1 MSTIFRSPPTLSAS
15 LVEPSDCHTA
25 HFATSW
31 LQPDTAVISA
41 HGEIDAANA
50 LEFVDYALR
59 HTALI
64 RHLVID
70 LSGVEFCGTAGF
82 SALHTLN
89 VRAAGEDIEWALVPS
104 TPVSRLLRLC
114 DPDSAL
120 PVRASAEAAL
130 SKRQD
135 EQKPLLQL
143 VPESR

>member
-1 MSTIFRSPPTLSAS
+1 MSTIFHSPSTSSAS
-15 LVEPSDCHTA
+15 LLEPSDCHTA
-25 HFATSW
+25 HFATRW
-31 LQPDTAVISA
+31 LQPDTALITA

-64 RHLVID
+64 RHLVVD

-89 VRAAGEDIEWALVPS
+89 VRAAGVDIEWALVPS
-104 TPVSRLLRLC
+104 TPVTRLLRLC

-120 PVRASAEAAL
+120 PVCASAEAAL
-130 SKRQD
+130 STLQG

-143 VPESR
+143 VPKSR